1 MEHFYPAKRYK
12 SGWTKEHE
20 RLVRA
25 CKKSDSDFVFIGD
38 SIVQHF
44 LKYSCVL

>member
-1 MEHFYPAKRYK
+1 METFYPAKRYK

-44 LKYSCVL
+44 L